1 MSHSLRR
8 SPKGFTL
15 IELLV
20 VIAIIAILIGL
31 LLPAVQ
37 KVREAA
43 ARTTCQNNLKQMGL
57 ALHNFESAYLA
68 FPAGVDDAQQGPMF
82 YALPYMEQDPV
93 YKNVYNPQP
102 PTRYWY
108 QWPENRPAA
117 TGSTTVPPPPS
128 TNPTGRT
135 SYGGDAKIKTLVC
148 PSAADPDTMAT
159 VLLFSGQTNGVTW
172 TVSSKFGTP
181 AAGFTFSSAPGSVVL
196 NRMTY
201 AVQGGYPLFD
211 AGDGV
216 PDKYRGIFIYG
227 QKTKIVGITDGASNT
242 ILAGEYADANVDFG
256 TGNVLTGDCA
266 ATFMSSQIYTYWG
279 IRNGVNPTA
288 CVNGVGQGDQRPCYN
303 WFKWSSKHTGI
314 TQFVMGDG
322 SVRAIKNN
330 IDFTTFVVLGG
341 MMDGVVVGASGN

>member
-1 MSHSLRR
+1 
-8 SPKGFTL
+8 
-15 IELLV
+15 
-20 VIAIIAILIGL
+20 
-31 LLPAVQ
+31 
-37 KVREAA
+37 
-43 ARTTCQNNLKQMGL
+43 
-57 ALHNFESAYLA
+57 
-68 FPAGVDDAQQGPMF
+68 MF